1 MELFELYLSPID
13 ATKFKVIVTQS
24 PAGEGETES
33 SLPFCEGS
41 QDWRSTLIKTLES
54 ARFGSESFPG
64 DGEQEWMVKA
74 GILAA
79 DLTTFHP
86 DCQTSIGKAL
96 YQALFPPGSK
106 VERSLRS
113 SLRQAEE
120 KNTQLLLQLKL
131 EADVVQRSRLSDYP
145 WELLHDGQRFLLH
158 HQLGLSRYIAHDS
171 APPFLAPVEHV
182 KVLLVSSAASD
193 SKLGLE
199 RLSRQEQLAIH
210 KGLEKAS
217 EAGHICLKELEY
229 PTFQELRTVVYD
241 GRRGKNASPRFGAGL
256 WCLSSSDIFR

>member
-106 VERSLRS
+106 VERALRS